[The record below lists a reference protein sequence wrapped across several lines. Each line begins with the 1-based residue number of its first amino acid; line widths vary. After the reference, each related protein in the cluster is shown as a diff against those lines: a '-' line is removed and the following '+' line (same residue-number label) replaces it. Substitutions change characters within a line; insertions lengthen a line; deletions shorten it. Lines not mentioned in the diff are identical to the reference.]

1 MKYVAVFY
9 VVFFLIFGY
18 QSSPQERDIREDM
31 TVTNVEIP
39 VRVFFK
45 GKPVKN
51 LKRFDFV
58 LFENGRKQEING
70 FYEIRKVIDNQRID
84 LSSGRTEE
92 YKPRYFVIVFRV
104 TSVPDDLK
112 KSVKYLINKT
122 LRKSD
127 QLLIFMN
134 NKTIFLNNIADKD
147 LIYDILIK
155 KLKEEALKEKFRF
168 EKYFQK
174 VKHTLDQSRM
184 LAALEGDESSGMMIA
199 DDVIIFLRNYL
210 QIFREYKRRY
220 LLPDIDNYYNF
231 SKFLGKIQ
239 LEKWVISFYQF
250 EKFPELKMSGKFKTE
265 LRDLIGIMQMSS
277 SEQVSKSRI
286 ISKMLYSVDRELKV
300 SEDFPAEEISKL
312 FSKVNTTFH
321 SLFFTS
327 YSGINSQ
334 DLKFSDI
341 STDLENT
348 IRELTKATG
357 GELIV
362 SNKLETSLEKIVRK
376 EDSYYILTYSPE
388 ENQKRGK
395 IKVRTTNKAFR
406 VHYDNN
412 IRADY
417 IDDYL
422 KRKESEVTFVKLDK
436 VLFFQKE
443 LQLKIVDIM
452 QRKIEDAV
460 KGRIKM
466 RITIKRAD
474 KKIMYDKSRSLTTQ
488 KKEVEIN
495 IKMNWLE
502 PGNYDL
508 MVDVADILTG
518 RSAFE
523 YIKIKIK

>member
-168 EKYFQK
+168 
-174 VKHTLDQSRM
+174 
-184 LAALEGDESSGMMIA
+184 
-199 DDVIIFLRNYL
+199 
-210 QIFREYKRRY
+210 
-220 LLPDIDNYYNF
+220 
-231 SKFLGKIQ
+231 
-239 LEKWVISFYQF
+239 
-250 EKFPELKMSGKFKTE
+250 
-265 LRDLIGIMQMSS
+265 
-277 SEQVSKSRI
+277 
-286 ISKMLYSVDRELKV
+286 
-300 SEDFPAEEISKL
+300 
-312 FSKVNTTFH
+312 
-321 SLFFTS
+321 
-327 YSGINSQ
+327 
-334 DLKFSDI
+334 
-341 STDLENT
+341 
-348 IRELTKATG
+348 
-357 GELIV
+357 
-362 SNKLETSLEKIVRK
+362 
-376 EDSYYILTYSPE
+376 
-388 ENQKRGK
+388 
-395 IKVRTTNKAFR
+395 
-406 VHYDNN
+406 
-412 IRADY
+412 
-417 IDDYL
+417 
-422 KRKESEVTFVKLDK
+422 
-436 VLFFQKE
+436 
-443 LQLKIVDIM
+443 
-452 QRKIEDAV
+452 
-460 KGRIKM
+460 
-466 RITIKRAD
+466 
-474 KKIMYDKSRSLTTQ
+474 
-488 KKEVEIN
+488 
-495 IKMNWLE
+495 
-502 PGNYDL
+502 
-508 MVDVADILTG
+508 
-518 RSAFE
+518 
-523 YIKIKIK
+523 